1 MRDERET
8 MHEIDATLC
17 VLVADQQELFRR
29 GVIGVL
35 RESWPQWSCAH
46 ATGIEDLK
54 HLLAREAANLLIV
67 ELGLPGL
74 GGTTGIQQLRALH
87 PHCTVV
93 VLGESDDRATI
104 LESLGAGAHGYISK
118 SATPTQLLRA
128 VETVLC
134 GAVVAPASLAGR
146 QLPLEAPRRQAQ
158 QVPAATLPGFTGR
171 QADVF
176 RLLAEGCATKT
187 IARRLNLAAGTVKVH
202 LAAIY
207 RQLGVHGRVEAL
219 ARFRDMIVA
228 DLVSG
233 EAGD

>member
-1 MRDERET
+1 MHDIDE
-8 MHEIDATLC
+8 ALC

-35 RESWPQWSCAH
+35 RDSWPLWSCAH
-46 ATGIEDLK
+46 ASGIEEIR

-67 ELGLPGL
+67 ELALPGL
-74 GGTTGIQQLRALH
+74 GGPAGIQQLRALH

-93 VLGESDDRATI
+93 VLGGSDDRATV
-104 LESLGAGAHGYISK
+104 LESLGAGAQGYVAK

-128 VETVLC
+128 VEAVLC

-146 QLPLEAPRRQAQ
+146 HLPAEAPRPPSRQA
-158 QVPAATLPGFTGR
+158 PAAAPPGFTGR

-219 ARFRDMIVA
+219 ARFRDIAIA